1 MKLIALLLPFLLMGG
16 INLKDKQETTNNNVS
31 KEAVVANVE
40 QEETTQ
46 AVKKPKM
53 LNRSGNETF
62 LSEAY
67 PTGTTTEFR
76 ETYTVVS
83 PNDERKVCHYWDVV
97 QNYCFNKAFGLDPF
111 YDMDQLERDGYTVLG
126 IKIKYKARATKTNTK
141 LRTRVM
147 IAGIDFEPSSY
158 TSIPKNQ
165 GLVEVEDDNYYSMD
179 LNTLKYTLGSSLV
192 VTIETNVGGLLEAR
206 VAYISDVRFEYICKK
221 PTAIGA
227 GTYANPYRIYNRYQL
242 KAIENEMNAYYK
254 LANDIYFKNDESWEP
269 IKGVFNGK
277 LDGAGCKLKKFNIY
291 ELYTSGDT
299 INVGLFETIGT
310 GVVQSIHFEN
320 SQIYV
325 MVYNINPT
333 ICAGFVA
340 GKQNGGSVVGC
351 TVENSYISVASPISY
366 VGSIV
371 GRSQGEI
378 VYCQMSNS
386 GAYGKNIVGGI
397 VGMIEGTTI
406 SYSTISSSWIELE
419 AGDNSNLIYAAGGIA
434 GYMLNC
440 QYGDH
445 LNMNNVDY
453 VIHGESVCNPAAGYA
468 VGFLNNSN
476 LYNLSG
482 RALTHNSFPS
492 SYFFAFGGG
501 VVGRT
506 EGSCFVQI

>member
-46 AVKKPKM
+46 TLRKPKM
-53 LNRSGNETF
+53 LNRSGNQTF

-83 PNDERKVCHYWDVV
+83 PNDERKVCYYWDVV
-97 QNYCFNKAFGLDPF
+97 QTYCYNHAFGLNPF
-111 YDMDQLERDGYTVLG
+111 YDMYQLERDGYTTLG

-141 LRTRVM
+141 LRTKVM
-147 IAGIDFEPSSY
+147 IAGMDFTPSSY

-179 LNTLKYTLGSSLV
+179 INTLKYVLGSSLV
-192 VTIETNVGGLLEAR
+192 VEIETNVGGLFEAR
-206 VAYISDVRFEYICKK
+206 VAYIRDVRLEYICKK
-221 PTAIGA
+221 PTTIGN
-227 GTYANPYRIYNRYQL
+227 GLRSNPYMIYNRYQL
-242 KAIENEMNAYYK
+242 KAIENEMNAYYR
-254 LANDIYFKNDESWEP
+254 LANDIYFKREESWEP

-277 LDGAGCKLKKFNIY
+277 LDGAGYKLINFNIY
-291 ELYTSGDT
+291 ELYTSGNV
-299 INVGLFETIGT
+299 INVGLFETVGS
-310 GVVQSIHFEN
+310 GVVENVDFEN
-320 SQIYV
+320 GQVYV

-333 ICAGFVA
+333 IYAGFVA
-340 GKQNGGSVVGC
+340 GKL
-351 TVENSYISVASPISY
+351 NSGNIISCDVSNCYMSAASPISY

-371 GRSQGEI
+371 GYSHGYIR
-378 VYCQMSNS
+378 YCHVANS
-386 GAYGKNIVGGI
+386 GVYGKNIVGGI
-397 VGMIEGTTI
+397 VGMAEGAELY
-406 SYSTISSSWIELE
+406 YSSVSASWVELE
-419 AGDNSNLIYAAGGIA
+419 AGSNANLIYAAGGIA

-440 QYGDH
+440 TPASNLD
-445 LNMNNVDY
+445 LVNVDY
-453 VIHGESVCNPAAGYA
+453 VIHGESVCNPAAGYF
-468 VGFLNNSN
+468 VGFLNNTS

-492 SYFFAFGGG
+492 SYFFALGGG
-501 VVGRT
+501 AVGRT
-506 EGSCFVQI
+506 EGSCFVQL

>member
-46 AVKKPKM
+46 TVKKPKM
-53 LNRSGNETF
+53 LNRSGNQTF

-126 IKIKYKARATKTNTK
+126 IKIKYTARATKSNTK
-141 LRTRVM
+141 LRTKVM
-147 IAGIDFEPSSY
+147 IAGIDFDPSSY
-158 TSIPKNQ
+158 TSIPTDHSI
-165 GLVEVEDDNYYSMD
+165 EVEDNTYYSMD
-179 LNTLKYTLGSSLV
+179 LNTLKYVYGNSLV
-192 VTIETNVGGLLEAR
+192 VEIETNSGSVFTEK
-206 VAYISDVRFEYICKK
+206 VAYISNVRFEYICKK

-254 LANDIYFKNDESWEP
+254 LANDIYFNKEESWEP

-277 LDGAGCKLKKFNIY
+277 LDGAGFKLVKFNIY
-291 ELYTSGDT
+291 ELYTSGNT

-340 GKQNGGSVVGC
+340 GKQNGGSVVLC
-351 TVENSYISVASPISY
+351 TVKDSYISAASPISY

-378 VYCQMSNS
+378 VSCQMSNS

-406 SYSTISSSWIELE
+406 SNSTISSSWIELE
-419 AGDNSNLIYAAGGIA
+419 AGANSNLIYAAGGIA

-440 QYGDH
+440 QNGNY
-445 LNMNNVDY
+445 LTMNNVDY

-492 SYFFAFGGG
+492 SYFFALGGG

-506 EGSCFVQI
+506 EGSCFVQF